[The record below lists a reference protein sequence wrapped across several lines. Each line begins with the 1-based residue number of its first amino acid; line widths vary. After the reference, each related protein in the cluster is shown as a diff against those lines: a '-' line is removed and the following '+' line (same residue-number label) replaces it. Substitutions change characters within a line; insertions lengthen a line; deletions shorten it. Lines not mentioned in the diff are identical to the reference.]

1 VHAEDHDIVQFMYE
15 KFREEKQTDGWLL
28 PLVHNKLSEKLSF
41 RRTIQLAAHTGAGV
55 YFVHTSARE
64 GVEAVAEARA
74 GGYPIYAETLHHY
87 TCFNAEDYKTPR
99 GFCYHT
105 YPSLK
110 YPEDQAALWNGL
122 VRDGVS
128 TTATDEFPT
137 SLELKL
143 RGQDLEN
150 VTGGNLGA
158 EARMG
163 IVYSEGVVKRKMS
176 LERFAAVTSTNAAKI
191 LGLYPKKGV
200 IAPGSD
206 ADIAIIDPSIKKT
219 LAREDF
225 HVSDYSPWEGWAIQG
240 WPVTTILR
248 GRVVVENRRLVSDS
262 REGKLV
268 ARKIAGEVLR
278 RPAC

>member
-1 VHAEDHDIVQFMYE
+1 MEKVAAHDGIMAVHAEDHDLVQFMYE

-28 PLVHNKLSEKLSF
+28 PLVHNKLSELLAF

-64 GVEAVAEARA
+64 GVEAVAEARSN
-74 GGYPIYAETLHHY
+74 GLPIYAETLHHY
-87 TCFNAEDYKTPR
+87 ASFTADDYRTPR

-110 YPEDQAALWNGL
+110 FADDRAALWDGL
-122 VRDGVS
+122 LRDAVS

-163 IVYSEGVVKRKMS
+163 IIFTEGVSKRGMT
-176 LERFAAVTSTNAAKI
+176 LERFVAVTATNAARI

-206 ADIAIIDPSIKKT
+206 ADIVLIDPSIKKT
-219 LAREDF
+219 LTRDDF
-225 HVSDYSPWEGWAIQG
+225 HVSDYSPWE
-240 WPVTTILR
+240 
-248 GRVVVENRRLVSDS
+248 
-262 REGKLV
+262 
-268 ARKIAGEVLR
+268 
-278 RPAC
+278 